1 MFITGK
7 CSRCRIRK
15 EYNDSYC
22 SFCADHDHCS
32 FEQDERLP
40 KYSYKV
46 AKQLIFDCIM
56 ELECGH
62 EEKNN
67 KQISTKLQ
75 DVLKELDKMNV
86 IEIDIKQIHIKKE
99 NERWR

>member
-1 MFITGK
+1 MK
-7 CSRCRIRK
+7 CDRCVKRK
-15 EYNDSYC
+15 EDILSYC
-22 SFCADHDHCS
+22 SFCAKHDHCS
-32 FEQDERLP
+32 FEQDEKLP

-56 ELECGH
+56 ELECGQ

-75 DVLKELDKMNV
+75 EVLKELDKMKV
-86 IEIDIKQIHIKKE
+86 IE
-99 NERWR
+99 